1 MVSGH
6 DQGVRMWALT
16 ASVDAG
22 DKQWKTGIRNY
33 RGF

>member
-1 MVSGH
+1 MSGH
-6 DQGVRMWALT
+6 DQGVGLWALT

-22 DKQWKTGIRNY
+22 DKQWMTDVQNY